1 MGKNIFKC
9 SIVKL
14 VASVTLSSF
23 IFSQCLTG
31 FAVDSQYK
39 VQEEIK
45 NQVNLNEA
53 VDNSTVPS
61 TPDFIDTKNVL
72 LNNIGL
78 ERVNKYREENGLDP
92 LSESSSVKL
101 GQEVVSPIQSS
112 SLMASASSSL
122 PNKIDNSA
130 LPAFPPIADQGNFGY
145 CGSFAVTYYQMTH
158 MVALQKGWNTKN
170 DPDNSKKFSPKFT
183 GNLTNGGVAISNM
196 FGALKNSGALL
207 WKDFPYN
214 AYSTD
219 PKESYEWPTTSALWR
234 AAMNYKA
241 DKLGY
246 VAINDWSANTPSLL
260 TPISNEKDS
269 DLDTIKSLL
278 VDGYILTFTSN
289 PGAWQYQLLKD
300 NTTSLDDDGL
310 ANQKACF
317 MSRGLNDGH
326 VMTIVGYNDAVW
338 CDINFNNII
347 DRGEKGAFK
356 VANSWGSNW
365 ADGNDGFIWIMYDA
379 LNKISS
385 APENPNLP
393 IFINPSD
400 RDSAISNNRFYWLT
414 VKNNY
419 TPKLIAEFTINHNK
433 KSTLDFSIGF
443 SNSSDTN
450 LSMPIQ
456 RFYGLGGDYSFDG
469 TNNPSCDATIDID
482 LTGLNEMNFDN
493 PNGKWFLKVTDKEA
507 DNIICTI
514 KDFKLIDN
522 TTGTTYTPAQ
532 NFPVTLENSI
542 IEIPVSIARQAP
554 STSEWSILKCQ
565 QGGRINAAYVSDGN
579 LVYVLGGL
587 ERTPGNPPD
596 YCQKLDVFDSQTG
609 LWTQKTNM
617 INKITIYPK
626 AFFIN
631 SKIYATGINSDGNVV
646 IDEYN
651 PTSNSWTNKI
661 TQSFDY
667 SSAESV
673 NGKIYFIGSSLVK
686 EYDPATNILSTKNSF
701 NLGFYDFK
709 LASANNKI
717 YAFESLH
724 PVSSALTQQ
733 VMEYNPQTDTWLQKP
748 DMPYISDS
756 FAAISLKNKLYLF
769 SNANEPLNY
778 IKSDKVGEQKSYVLE
793 YDPVLETW
801 AKRDNFIPVN
811 IDFSLTTLNNKILLI
826 GNYDRYFDPNAVKLY
841 ATYEPGWIDD
851 NLLPVSVYNHA
862 STVCNNKIYTVEGTN
877 SSLLPS
883 NNIQIYDP
891 TAKTWT
897 VNDGTST
904 SRKNPSAAALL
915 NNVYVLGG
923 YNSSAGIL
931 SSMEMYNDS
940 TSNWI
945 TKASMSTARRNF
957 STVVIN
963 DKLYALGGINSAG
976 NVINTCEVYN
986 PATNSWSPIA
996 NMIYARRDFAA
1007 AVVNN
1012 KIYVMGGATSST
1024 PSSRS
1029 NKAEEY
1035 DPSTNTW
1042 TEKSTMPTSRDGLAA
1057 TALNGKIYAIGGT
1070 VNVVGEV
1077 NTVEEYNPA
1086 LNTWTKKSGMLSA
1099 RTSLSAVTLNQNIY
1113 AIGGNQ
1119 YGVIFVNSV
1128 ESYAP

>member
-1 MGKNIFKC
+1 MEKNIFKC

-39 VQEEIK
+39 AQEEIK

-61 TPDFIDTKNVL
+61 TPDYIDTKNVI

-78 ERVNKYREENGLDP
+78 ERVNKYREENGLSP
-92 LSESSSVKL
+92 LPESSSVEL
-101 GQEVVSPIQSS
+101 GQEAVVSPIQRS
-112 SLMASASSSL
+112 SLLLSASVAL

-130 LPAFPPIADQGNFGY
+130 LPAFPPISDQGNFGY

-183 GNLTNGGVAISNM
+183 GNLTNGGVDISNM
-196 FGALKNSGALL
+196 FNVLKTAGALS

-219 PKESYEWPTTSALWR
+219 PKESYEWPTTSTLWR

-246 VAINDWSANTPSLL
+246 VAINEWSAGTPSLL

-269 DLDTIKSLL
+269 DLDTIKRLL
-278 VDGYILTFTSN
+278 VDGYVLTFDSN
-289 PGAWQYQLLKD
+289 PNVWRYQLLKD
-300 NTTSLDDDGL
+300 NNTSLDDDGL
-310 ANQKACF
+310 AGQKACF
-317 MSRGLNDGH
+317 MSRDVTGGH
-326 VMTIVGYNDAVW
+326 IMTIVGYNDAVW
-338 CDINFNNII
+338 CDFNNNNTI
-347 DRGEKGAFK
+347 DIGEKGAFK
-356 VANSWGSNW
+356 VANSWGSSW
-365 ADGNDGFIWIMYDA
+365 PDGNDGFIWIMYDA
-379 LNKISS
+379 LNKVS
-385 APENPNLP
+385 PVQDYNPTP
-393 IFINPSD
+393 YINPST
-400 RDSAISNNRFYWLT
+400 RDTVINNNRCYWLT

-456 RFYGLGGDYSFDG
+456 RFYALAGDYSFDG
-469 TNNPSCDATIDID
+469 TNNPNCDATIDID
-482 LTGLNEMNFDN
+482 LTELNGLNFDN
-493 PNGKWFLKVTDKEA
+493 PTGKWFLKVTDKAA
-507 DNIICTI
+507 DNVICTI
-514 KDFKLIDN
+514 KDFKLIDT
-522 TTGTTYTPAQ
+522 TTGTTYTPVQ
-532 NFPVTLENSI
+532 NFPITLENST
-542 IEIPVSIARQAP
+542 IEIPISMARQAP
-554 STSEWSILKCQ
+554 STSEWSILKGQ
-565 QGGRINAAYVSDGN
+565 QGGRINAAYVSAGN

-587 ERTPGNPPD
+587 EKTPSDPPD
-596 YCQKLDVFDSQTG
+596 YCKKSDVFDSQTG
-609 LWTQKTNM
+609 LWTQKANM
-617 INKITIYPK
+617 INKIVTSSK

-631 SKIYATGINSDGNVV
+631 NKIYVTGYNSDGNVV

-651 PTSNSWTNKI
+651 PSSDSWTNKI
-661 TQSFDY
+661 TQSFNY

-673 NGKIYFIGSSLVK
+673 NGKIYFIGNSMVK

-701 NLGFYDFK
+701 YIGFNDFK

-717 YAFESLH
+717 YAFEYLDDA
-724 PVSSALTQQ
+724 PLAFTQR
-733 VMEYNPQTDTWLQKP
+733 VMEYDPQMNTWLQKP
-748 DMPYISDS
+748 DMPYILDR
-756 FAAISLKNKLYLF
+756 FDVVSLKNKLYLF
-769 SNANEPLNY
+769 SNTQDPLNY
-778 IKSDKVGEQKSYVLE
+778 VKSDKTGEYKPNIWE
-793 YDPVLETW
+793 YNPTLETW
-801 AKRDNFIPVN
+801 AKRDNFIPVDPGFN
-811 IDFSLTTLNNKILLI
+811 LITLNNKILLI
-826 GNYDRYFDPNAVKLY
+826 GNYDRHFAPNAVKLY
-841 ATYEPGWIDD
+841 ATYEPGWIND
-851 NLLPVSVYNHA
+851 NLLPVSVSNHA

-877 SSLLPS
+877 SSILPS
-883 NNIQIYDP
+883 NTIQIYDP
-891 TAKTWT
+891 ATKTWT
-897 VNDGTST
+897 VNPGTST
-904 SRKNPSAAALL
+904 SRKSPCAATLL

-923 YNSSAGIL
+923 HNSSAGTL
-931 SSMEMYNDS
+931 SSMEMYNES
-940 TSNWI
+940 TSSWI
-945 TKASMSTARRNF
+945 SKAAMSTARRNF

-963 DKLYALGGINSAG
+963 DKLYALGGVDSTG
-976 NVINTCEVYN
+976 NVIKTCEVYN
-986 PATNSWSPIA
+986 PVTNSWSPIA
-996 NMIYARRDFAA
+996 SMIYTRRDFAA

-1012 KIYVMGGATSST
+1012 KIYVMGGATSSA
-1024 PSSRS
+1024 PISRF
-1029 NKAEEY
+1029 NKVEVY

-1042 TEKSTMPTSRDGLAA
+1042 TEKNAMPTSRDGLAA

-1070 VNVVGEV
+1070 VNAVGEV

-1086 LNTWTKKSGMLSA
+1086 LNTWTNKSSMLSA

-1119 YGVIFVNSV
+1119 YGVIVMNSI